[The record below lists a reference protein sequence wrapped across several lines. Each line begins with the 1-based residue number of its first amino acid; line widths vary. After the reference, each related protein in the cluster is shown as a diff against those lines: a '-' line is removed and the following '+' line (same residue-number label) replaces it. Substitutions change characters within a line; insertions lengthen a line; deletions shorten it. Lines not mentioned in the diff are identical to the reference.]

1 MVETTSGSRSAPEP
15 FKAGFETY
23 LSPLTYRYGT
33 PEMRRVWSQNRFWS
47 GVRDVWIAAAETQ
60 QDVGLTTQ
68 EQVRDLKDH
77 REDLSVERIFQ
88 LEREE
93 TGHDVAAAIKEFS
106 EVAPIGGTILHQGE
120 TSEDPLSNTEV
131 IQIHE
136 SFDII
141 RPKILGTLDAL
152 GGQIDKHKDLV
163 CMGYTHLQAAEPTTM
178 GYRFAKYAQD
188 LLVDLKVL
196 DAIKPMIKGKGIK
209 GAVGTSASF
218 VEMLEGTGMTAEE
231 HESKI
236 MEKLG
241 IEAVT
246 ISDQTYPRKFL
257 LLTEQ
262 VLAGVGQ
269 SLHRYAL
276 DLQILQSSFVDEVS
290 EPRRRGQIGSSAM
303 PHKQNPINSENI
315 DSITEE
321 LPGAL
326 FSAWMTASFVTL
338 ERTLRDSAGKRS
350 WLPESFLIVDEALT
364 RAERVTRGLVVHENS
379 VRTNLERFAPFCVT
393 EIILEKLVSAG
404 MDRKEAHAILV
415 DHAETAVEAK
425 RSGLPNPMK
434 ELLLADERITSRL
447 GKEKVGKAFEDIFTH
462 VGDAPQRCTDF
473 LNKELYP
480 AIGKKVE

>member
-1 MVETTSGSRSAPEP
+1 MPERDQARRSVPEP
-15 FKAGFETY
+15 FKAGFDTY
-23 LSPLTYRYGT
+23 LSPFTYRYGT
-33 PEMRRVWSQNRFWS
+33 EPMRKVWTQKRFWG
-47 GVRDVWIAAAETQ
+47 GVRDVWIAAAEIQRET
-60 QDVGLTTQ
+60 GLTTQ
-68 EQVRDLKDH
+68 EQVDDLRQHRD
-77 REDLSVERIFQ
+77 ELSVERIFE
-88 LEREE
+88 LERRI
-93 TGHDVAAAIKEFS
+93 GHDVAAAIGEYS
-106 EVAPIGGTILHQGE
+106 EVAPVGGEKLHQGM
-120 TSEDPLSNTEV
+120 TSEDVLSNTEV

-141 RPKILGTLDAL
+141 RPKILATLDAF
-152 GGQIDKHKDLV
+152 GGQIDKNKNLV

-188 LLVDLKVL
+188 LLVDLSVL

-218 VEMLEGTGMTAEE
+218 ADMLEGTGMNAEE
-231 HESKI
+231 HEKKI

-241 IEAVT
+241 IDSVT

-262 VLAGVGQ
+262 VLSGIGQ

-276 DLQILQSSFVDEVS
+276 DLQMLQSSFVDEVS
-290 EPRRRGQIGSSAM
+290 EPRRRGQVGSSAM

-321 LPGAL
+321 LPGEL
-326 FSAWMTASFVTL
+326 FAAWMTAANVTL

-379 VRTNLERFAPFCVT
+379 VRTNLERFAPFSVT
-393 EIILEKLVSAG
+393 EIILEKLVNAG
-404 MDRKEAHAILV
+404 MDRKDAHEILV
-415 DHAETAVEAK
+415 GHAETAVEAK

-434 ELLLADERITSRL
+434 ELILGDERITSL
-447 GKEKVGKAFEDIFTH
+447 VSTEDVEQSFEDILIH
-462 VGDAPQRCTDF
+462 VGDAPQRCENF
-473 LNKELYP
+473 LKNELYP
-480 AIGKKVE
+480 AIEKK